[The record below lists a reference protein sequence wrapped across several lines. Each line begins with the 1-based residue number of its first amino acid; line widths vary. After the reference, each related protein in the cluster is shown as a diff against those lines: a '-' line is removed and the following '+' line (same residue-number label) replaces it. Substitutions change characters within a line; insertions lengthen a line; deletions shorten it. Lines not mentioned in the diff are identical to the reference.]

1 METIIILLLLIPV
14 VGYILQMMNI
24 GKWKE
29 TEVLLPVNSA
39 EIIRS
44 SLVDYTRSHNWS
56 LLLEEPTSERLLY
69 VFKAGQ
75 FGFSREGS
83 QKITVTFFPSEK
95 EMRCFIKS
103 ESLLGQFYDFNV
115 NQRNIESL
123 SFYLTE
129 TLKHPDAPHT
139 NEFTPTFFTSHAT
152 VNMKYWLFLLCTLL
166 LIIGIKTLYS
176 LSRTYEPGKVV
187 ISFQPYVTDEIAD
200 KLMRDFGAINCVNTT
215 KVKFKVYECDTPIGE
230 EKKIAASARTNAVV
244 KSAEPKY
251 TN

>member
-1 METIIILLLLIPV
+1 METLIILLLIVPV
-14 VGYILQMMNI
+14 IGYLLQIFKVGVS
-24 GKWKE
+24 KE
-29 TEVLLPVNSA
+29 TEVLLPVASA
-39 EIIRS
+39 EIIRA

-69 VFKAGQ
+69 VFKSGQ

-83 QKITVTFFPSEK
+83 QKITATFFPSEK

-129 TLKHPDAPHT
+129 TLKHPEIQQAS
-139 NEFTPTFFTSHAT
+139 EFRPTFFTPHST
-152 VNMKYWLFLLCTLL
+152 VNMKYWLFLLISLL
-166 LIIGIKTLYS
+166 LIIGIKTMYS

-215 KVKFKVYECDTPIGE
+215 KVKLKVYECDTPIGE
-230 EKKIAASARTNAVV
+230 EKKVADTARTSAVV
-244 KSAEPKY
+244 SSAQPKY